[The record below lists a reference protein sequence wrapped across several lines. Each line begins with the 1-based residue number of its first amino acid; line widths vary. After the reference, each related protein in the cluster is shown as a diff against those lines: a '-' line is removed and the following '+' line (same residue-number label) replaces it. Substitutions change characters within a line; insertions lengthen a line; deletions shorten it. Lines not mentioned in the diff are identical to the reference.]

1 MGNREATVR
10 KIMKQHHSF
19 IGRRKKQIKRWN
31 QVGPPKKLSR
41 GITVHYFRDPRDK
54 YYIHKM
60 KGCEVAIDFV
70 SKKFQ
75 LPSNMF
81 VYCTTDSTSAG
92 YVSTVSVG
100 EKKVRDLRFKE
111 GGYVFLG
118 NSSIGYN
125 PMEEGTAKFYR
136 GGRIDLTK
144 ATKFTPPARI
154 VADQVYDKFK
164 AKKQKVE
171 KRAKV
176 MAACVHELGHILH
189 QMDWESAYYDCMA
202 LEEKV
207 VDREVFRKASKYVS
221 EYAASDHR
229 KVHEFVAETFCG
241 LVCEL
246 EYEQHVID
254 LYNMLDGPGKSF
266 SVDIWDMI
274 TLK

>member
-1 MGNREATVR
+1 MGVRELNVR

-19 IGRRKKQIKRWN
+19 IGGRKKRTKRWN
-31 QVGPPKKLSR
+31 QLGSQKKLET
-41 GITVHYFRDPRDK
+41 GITVHYFRDPEDK
-54 YYIHKM
+54 YYFHKM
-60 KGCEVAIDFV
+60 KGCEVALEFV

-81 VYCTTDSTSAG
+81 VYFTTDFDSAG
-92 YVSTVSVG
+92 YVSTVRVG
-100 EKKVRDLRFKE
+100 KSKVRDFRLKE

-118 NSSIGYN
+118 NTSIGYN
-125 PMEEGTAKFYR
+125 PMKEGTAKLYR
-136 GGRIDLTK
+136 GGEIDDNK
-144 ATKFTPPARI
+144 ITKFSPPKRL

-164 AKKQKVE
+164 AQEPKVA

-189 QMDWESAYYDCMA
+189 QMDWESAYYDCME

-207 VDREVFRKASKYVS
+207 VDREVFEKASKYVS
-221 EYAASDHR
+221 EYAASDHG

-254 LYNMLDGPGKSF
+254 LYNILDGPGKSF
-266 SVDIWDMI
+266 SVDMWDMI